1 MSLLDKANNKLQWLT
16 GEVKELAG
24 RATGN
29 KSGQAKGERDQG
41 KADLKDAAR
50 RSRTASSSRAPQNP
64 AEPSARTTGLQE
76 SR

>member
-29 KSGQAKGERDQG
+29 KSRQAKGERDQG
-41 KADLKDAAR
+41 KADLKDAGEKVKDGFK
-50 RSRTASSSRAPQNP
+50 Q
-64 AEPSARTTGLQE
+64 
-76 SR
+76 

>member
-16 GEVKELAG
+16 GEAKKLAG

-29 KSGQAKGERDQG
+29 GRRKVSAT
-41 KADLKDAAR
+41 KARPTSKTPAR
-50 RSRTASSSRAPQNP
+50 RSKTPSSSRAPQNP